1 MPKRRRKRRTAVTIT
16 PSHKLRESP
25 REPLRD
31 TSLSRFLLVVY
42 VLLVAYATLH
52 PLSGWR
58 DPGGPAFAFLAAS
71 WPRYVTAFD
80 LVANFLGYAPFGL
93 LCVLAVNSRLS
104 GGAAVLLAAGAGA
117 VLSLLLEGAQSFL
130 PARIPS
136 NVDVLANVAGAAMG
150 AAAAAFLRSRLSGDG
165 PLLRLRAQA
174 LEPGTAADLG
184 LALLALWLFAQL
196 NPATLLFGS
205 GDLRDLFAGAAGD
218 LHQAELFVSIEAAI
232 TAANLT
238 AVALLASAGAR
249 TGAPVRRLVA
259 SLLAVALAVK
269 TFAFA
274 VLMRA
279 ENVLAWLTPGAL
291 LGLAAGVVLA
301 LVAMQLPRTAR
312 LALSAVLLMAAT
324 VLVNV
329 APPNPYFSA
338 MLKVW
343 EQGHFLNFNGLT
355 RLVSAAW
362 PFVALGYLVY
372 LAAVRVRDP
381 LR

>member
-1 MPKRRRKRRTAVTIT
+1 MV
-16 PSHKLRESP
+16 
-25 REPLRD
+25 
-31 TSLSRFLLVVY
+31 
-42 VLLVAYATLH
+42 
-52 PLSGWR
+52 
-58 DPGGPAFAFLAAS
+58 
-71 WPRYVTAFD
+71 
-80 LVANFLGYAPFGL
+80 
-93 LCVLAVNSRLS
+93 
-104 GGAAVLLAAGAGA
+104 
-117 VLSLLLEGAQSFL
+117 
-130 PARIPS
+130 
-136 NVDVLANVAGAAMG
+136 
-150 AAAAAFLRSRLSGDG
+150 
-165 PLLRLRAQA
+165 
-174 LEPGTAADLG
+174 
-184 LALLALWLFAQL
+184 
-196 NPATLLFGS
+196 S